1 MAQNDTPRKAL
12 VLAGGGARGSYQVG
26 VWRALTELGWNPQI
40 ITGTS
45 VGSLNG
51 AMFALDLY
59 ETARDMW
66 TSIRSQDVMEL
77 PEETRN
83 LTELHQ
89 FLRDVVRAGGMDVTP
104 LEEIVE
110 RVLDEDAL
118 RASPIRFGLVTV
130 EKRGLKPRELPLEEI
145 PKGKVKDYLLA
156 SAACFPALRAK
167 QIDGVQ
173 FLDGGYRD
181 NMPTGLA
188 QKMGAEE
195 LVCVDLEGVG
205 ITLPNRTG
213 LPTTMVRSYWE
224 LGDILH
230 FDPDTAR
237 RNIELGYYDTLRAF
251 GRLRGCAYAVA
262 KNEQTAQDA
271 AAFRQ
276 RFDAVQKAV
285 KAKYPVTLTADLAL
299 KLANMQDAELAPLEA
314 AAEDVGVDPTRYYT
328 VETLAKAFLET
339 CDRTRIEGFE
349 PLFEGSGNAA
359 QAAWAALLPN
369 TFLWNRKMA
378 CSVGPLRSAIES
390 SSACAVLTARS
401 SSRCS
406 RSGLNGPV
414 PKLSVLRSTR
424 LTCPSTRPDEAAY
437 P

>member
-1 MAQNDTPRKAL
+1 MAQNETPKKAL

-26 VWRALTELGWNPQI
+26 VWRALTELGWHPQI

-77 PEETRN
+77 PEETN

-89 FLRDVVRAGGMDVTP
+89 FLRDIVREGGMDVTP

-145 PKGKVKDYLLA
+145 PEGKVKDYLLA

-181 NMPTGLA
+181 NMPTALA

-230 FDPDTAR
+230 FDPDTAK

-251 GRLRGCAYAVA
+251 GRVRGCAYAVDNGPDSSA
-262 KNEQTAQDA
+262 DA
-271 AAFRQ
+271 AAFRA

-285 KAKYPVTLTADLAL
+285 REKYPVTLTADAALLLARM
-299 KLANMQDAELAPLEA
+299 KDAELAPLETV
-314 AAEDVGVDPTRYYT
+314 AEDVGVDPTVYYT
-328 VETLAKAFLET
+328 TRTLGQAFLEH
-339 CDRTRIEGFE
+339 CDPARMAGFA
-349 PLFEGSGNAA
+349 PLFAGSADAGRAA
-359 QAAWAALLPN
+359 LAALLPN
-369 TFLWNRKMA
+369 TFLQALVWQA
-378 CSVGPLRSAIES
+378 
-390 SSACAVLTARS
+390 LTAPE
-401 SSRCS
+401 
-406 RSGLNGPV
+406 LPEV
-414 PKLSVLRSTR
+414 TEHEDL
-424 LTCPSTRPDEAAY
+424 
-437 P
+437 

>member
-1 MAQNDTPRKAL
+1 MFQKQGEIFPKIWYTFCRFESDDKEAYWGAQNDIPRKAL

-369 TFLWNRKMA
+369 TFLQALVFRT
-378 CSVGPLRSAIES
+378 
-390 SSACAVLTARS
+390 LTTPA
-401 SSRCS
+401 
-406 RSGLNGPV
+406 
-414 PKLSVLRSTR
+414 
-424 LTCPSTRPDEAAY
+424 LTEVTEE
-437 P
+437 

>member
-66 TSIRSQDVMEL
+66 ISIRSQDVMEL

-369 TFLWNRKMA
+369 TFLQALVCRT
-378 CSVGPLRSAIES
+378 
-390 SSACAVLTARS
+390 LTA
-401 SSRCS
+401 
-406 RSGLNGPV
+406 PA
-414 PKLSVLRSTR
+414 
-424 LTCPSTRPDEAAY
+424 LTEVTEE
-437 P
+437 

>member
-262 KNEQTAQDA
+262 KNEQTVQDA

-369 TFLWNRKMA
+369 TFLQALVCRT
-378 CSVGPLRSAIES
+378 
-390 SSACAVLTARS
+390 LTA
-401 SSRCS
+401 
-406 RSGLNGPV
+406 PAPMEV
-414 PKLSVLRSTR
+414 T
-424 LTCPSTRPDEAAY
+424 EE
-437 P
+437 

>member
-1 MAQNDTPRKAL
+1 MAQNDTPVKAL

-26 VWRALTELGWNPQI
+26 VWRALTELGWRPQI

-66 TSIRSQDVMEL
+66 MSIRSQDVMEL

-130 EKRGLKPRELPLEEI
+130 EKRGLKPRELTLEDI
-145 PKGKVKDYLLA
+145 PAGKVKDYLLA

-181 NMPTGLA
+181 NMPTALA

-205 ITLPNRTG
+205 ITRPNRTG
-213 LPTTMVRSYWE
+213 LPTTLIRSYWE

-230 FDPDTAR
+230 FEPATAR
-237 RNIELGYYDTLRAF
+237 RNIELGYHDTLRAF
-251 GRLRGCAYAVA
+251 GRLRGCAYAVDSGA
-262 KNEQTAQDA
+262 ESSADA
-271 AAFRQ
+271 AAFHAA
-276 RFDAVQKAV
+276 FEAVQKDV
-285 KAKYPVTLTADLAL
+285 RETHPSTLTADAALLLA
-299 KLANMQDAELAPLEA
+299 KLSDAELAPLEA
-314 AAEDVGVDPTRYYT
+314 AAEDVGVDPAPYYT
-328 VETLAKAFLET
+328 TRTLGEAFLAK
-339 CDRTRIEGFE
+339 CDFERLRSFE
-349 PLFEGSGNAA
+349 PLFEGEAGPA
-359 QAAWAALLPN
+359 QAARAALLPN
-369 TFLWNRKMA
+369 TFLQALVCRA
-378 CSVGPLRSAIES
+378 
-390 SSACAVLTARS
+390 LTGR
-401 SSRCS
+401 
-406 RSGLNGPV
+406 V
-414 PKLSVLRSTR
+414 PPEEMET
-424 LTCPSTRPDEAAY
+424 
-437 P
+437 